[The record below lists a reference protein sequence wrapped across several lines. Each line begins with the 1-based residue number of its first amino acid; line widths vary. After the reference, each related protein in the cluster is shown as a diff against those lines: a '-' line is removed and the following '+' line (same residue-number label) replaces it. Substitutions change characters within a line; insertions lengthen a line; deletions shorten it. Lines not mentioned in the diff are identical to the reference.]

1 MAEATD
7 DCLRQLIERIER
19 LEQEKKGI
27 VDDIGDVYSEGKAV
41 GHDTKLMR
49 ELKRLRAMDRDTR
62 LEQEAL
68 LETYKAAVGLD

>member
-27 VDDIGDVYSEGKAV
+27 VDDIGDVYAEGKAI
-41 GHDTKLMR
+41 GYDTKLMR

>member
-7 DCLRQLIERIER
+7 NRLRLLIERIER

-27 VDDIGDVYSEGKAV
+27 VDDIGDVYAEGKAL
-41 GHDTKLMR
+41 GYDTKLMR

-68 LETYKAAVGLD
+68 LETYKAAVGLE

>member
-1 MAEATD
+1 MAKATD
-7 DCLRQLIERIER
+7 DRLRQLIERIER

-27 VDDIGDVYSEGKAV
+27 VDDIGDVYSEGKAL
-41 GHDTKLMR
+41 GYDTKLMR

>member
-1 MAEATD
+1 MAKATD
-7 DCLRQLIERIER
+7 DRLRLLIERIER

-27 VDDIGDVYSEGKAV
+27 VDDIGDVYAEGKAI
-41 GHDTKLMR
+41 GYDTKLMR

>member
-1 MAEATD
+1 MAKATD
-7 DCLRQLIERIER
+7 DRLRQLIERIER

-27 VDDIGDVYSEGKAV
+27 VDDIGDVYAEGKAI
-41 GHDTKLMR
+41 GYDTKLMR

>member
-7 DCLRQLIERIER
+7 DRLRQLIERIER

-27 VDDIGDVYSEGKAV
+27 VDDIGDVYAEGKAI
-41 GHDTKLMR
+41 GYDTKLMR

-68 LETYKAAVGLD
+68 LETYKATVGLD

>member
-7 DCLRQLIERIER
+7 DRLRLLIERIER

-27 VDDIGDVYSEGKAV
+27 VDDIGDVYAEGKAI
-41 GHDTKLMR
+41 GYDTKLMR

>member
-7 DCLRQLIERIER
+7 DRLRQLIERIER

-27 VDDIGDVYSEGKAV
+27 VDDIGDVYAEGKAI
-41 GHDTKLMR
+41 GYDTKLMR